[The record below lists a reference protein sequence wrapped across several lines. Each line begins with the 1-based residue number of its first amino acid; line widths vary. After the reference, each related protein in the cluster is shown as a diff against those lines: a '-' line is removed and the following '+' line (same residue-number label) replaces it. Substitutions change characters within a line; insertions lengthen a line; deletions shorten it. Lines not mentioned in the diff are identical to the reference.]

1 MFKLRRTEGNAECMS
16 SRLALHS
23 LTNRYVDVI
32 DPKWAIRIEY
42 LQPWACTAP
51 PNRSVFM
58 YVNRIGPTH
67 NKNRTNKH
75 THTHLHHQHRRRTV
89 ITWSMCRQAKNLTIW
104 WKIKYKSWIRL
115 VYSVAARHVNC
126 RMANGKWKRFL
137 AVDKHIG
144 FHHSALMQW
153 IFCHFVGGVVVVIV
167 PNIET
172 GGEKIARYLQSELYV
187 AAKQHNRH
195 SGAYSITQKITLYSE
210 PNCRLADRAKSDI
223 RQTLFSL
230 A

>member
-1 MFKLRRTEGNAECMS
+1 M
-16 SRLALHS
+16 
-23 LTNRYVDVI
+23 
-32 DPKWAIRIEY
+32 
-42 LQPWACTAP
+42 
-51 PNRSVFM
+51 
-58 YVNRIGPTH
+58 
-67 NKNRTNKH
+67 
-75 THTHLHHQHRRRTV
+75 
-89 ITWSMCRQAKNLTIW
+89 
-104 WKIKYKSWIRL
+104 
-115 VYSVAARHVNC
+115 
-126 RMANGKWKRFL
+126 
-137 AVDKHIG
+137 
-144 FHHSALMQW
+144 
-153 IFCHFVGGVVVVIV
+153 VVIV